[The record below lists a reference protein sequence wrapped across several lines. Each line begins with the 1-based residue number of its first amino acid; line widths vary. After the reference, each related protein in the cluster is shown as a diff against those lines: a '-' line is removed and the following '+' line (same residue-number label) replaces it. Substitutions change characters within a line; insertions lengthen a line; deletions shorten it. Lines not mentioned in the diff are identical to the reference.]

1 MSLSIFPHITT
12 VSQSDVLL
20 AAVLDRFDVLI
31 LFRLRWG
38 STLAPYM
45 TDDEQRKRKIRI
57 SVWALAL
64 LTLSVYGGFIVL
76 AVLVDASAAG

>member
-1 MSLSIFPHITT
+1 M
-12 VSQSDVLL
+12 
-20 AAVLDRFDVLI
+20 
-31 LFRLRWG
+31 
-38 STLAPYM
+38 APYM

>member
-1 MSLSIFPHITT
+1 MFPHLTI
-12 VSQSDVLL
+12 VRQPGVLL
-20 AAVLDRFDVLI
+20 AAALNRIDVLV
-31 LFRLRWG
+31 LFRLRWS

-45 TDDEQRKRKIRI
+45 TDDDEQRKRKIRI

-76 AVLVDASAAG
+76 AVLVDAGVAG

>member
-1 MSLSIFPHITT
+1 MFPHLTT
-12 VSQSDVLL
+12 VSQPDVLL
-20 AAVLDRFDVLI
+20 AAVFDRFDVLI

-38 STLAPYM
+38 STSAPYM
-45 TDDEQRKRKIRI
+45 TDDDEQRKRKIRI

-76 AVLVDASAAG
+76 AVLVDAGAAG